1 MRLSELFRSLALLL
15 LLPSVAALP
24 VLAYASPPDPS
35 WIQGIFD
42 GADYDDVVVLV
53 AATVSLIDTFLGRAL
68 AQSTSDR
75 QRSSARGERWIDYS
89 VFSAPTSGPS
99 GSVAP
104 FSSGNSAPCG
114 LDGT

>member
-24 VLAYASPPDPS
+24 VLAYASLPDPS

-53 AATVSLIDTFLGRAL
+53 AATVSLIDTFLDVAHWHSRPLIGN
-68 AQSTSDR
+68 
-75 QRSSARGERWIDYS
+75 
-89 VFSAPTSGPS
+89 APQLE
-99 GSVAP
+99 GSVGSTTP
-104 FSSGNSAPCG
+104 FSPLRPRAPPAR
-114 LDGT
+114 